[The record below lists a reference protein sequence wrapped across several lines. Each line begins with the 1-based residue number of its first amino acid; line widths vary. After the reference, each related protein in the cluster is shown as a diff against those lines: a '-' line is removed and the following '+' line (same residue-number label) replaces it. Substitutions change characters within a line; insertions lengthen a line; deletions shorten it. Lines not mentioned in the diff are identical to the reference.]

1 MLQVGA
7 LLESVQ
13 LAKRFQ
19 NLDEIKEVSSA
30 MVRQYAPAI
39 SPISTSSGDLVP
51 LDMDVSPFDNSKTQK
66 EGVSRTYKSYDG
78 YAPMMA
84 YIGTEG
90 YQINVELRNGSQH
103 CQKNTPAFLK
113 QTLDYAR
120 QITDAPLFGTS

>member
-66 EGVSRTYKSYDG
+66 EGVSRTYKT
-78 YAPMMA
+78 MMA
-84 YIGTEG
+84 MH
-90 YQINVELRNGSQH
+90 R
-103 CQKNTPAFLK
+103 
-113 QTLDYAR
+113 
-120 QITDAPLFGTS
+120 